1 MPTVARHVRVAGRVQ
16 GVFFRAWTRDEAR
29 QLGVH
34 GWVRNCDDGSV
45 EAHVEGEDD
54 SVERLLTLMR
64 DGPAHAKVEAFET
77 EEAEPAGYREFEV
90 RH

>member
-1 MPTVARHVRVAGRVQ
+1 MAIARKLRLIGLVQ

-29 QLGVH
+29 RLSVH

-45 EAHVEGEDD
+45 EAHVEGDEGA
-54 SVERLLTLMR
+54 VQQLIERMR
-64 DGPAHAKVEAFET
+64 DGSPGARVDEMQVEET
-77 EEAEPAGYREFEV
+77 ATGNFDRFEV